1 MNYLN
6 IFLVTKVK
14 NCNFSRS
21 KYPLLRVCKAME
33 LEHVKQWTVCVHIS
47 AWRESILLVTNRL
60 SLHVI
65 LFKIK

>member
-33 LEHVKQWTVCVHIS
+33 LEHVKQWTVTVHT
-47 AWRESILLVTNRL
+47 AGN
-60 SLHVI
+60 
-65 LFKIK
+65 